1 MEDRC
6 DEPRGADK
14 GRRVVHRP
22 KIVPHEPARAANTQ
36 LEQPEHEQQRDQ
48 QR

>member
-1 MEDRC
+1 MEESR

-14 GRRVVHRP
+14 GRRVVQRP
-22 KIVPHEPARAANTQ
+22 EIFPHEPARAAQTQ
-36 LEQPEHEQQRDQ
+36 LEQPEHKQQRDQ